1 MNLSQL
7 VAICLGAVTCGSQGW
22 AAETPAGGASARA
35 AGAPAV
41 QKVEAGAVQSGLAS
55 LWGKLRA
62 VSPGFNATAGAKR
75 NDRAAVQVAGVRG
88 DEATQTSLQ
97 PYWKDDDES
106 DPAFRAE
113 LTEYRAAQ
121 QLADDGKFAPASTAF
136 DSFVQ
141 KHPGSRLRANAQFGA
156 ALAALGAGQNDKGR
170 TLLQQFVTSNPK
182 HPLKA
187 DAERLLKN

>member
-1 MNLSQL
+1 MKLPQL
-7 VAICLGAVTCGSQGW
+7 VAISLGAVAGASLGV
-22 AAETPAGGASARA
+22 AAETPAGGAAARP
-35 AGAPAV
+35 AGAPTV

-62 VSPGFNATAGAKR
+62 VSPGFNSAAGAGR
-75 NDRAAVQVAGVRG
+75 NDRATAQVAGVRG

-106 DPAFRAE
+106 DPVFKAE

-121 QLADDGKFAPASTAF
+121 QLADGGKYAPASTAF

-170 TLLQQFVTSNPK
+170 TLLQQFVVSNPK
-182 HPLKA
+182 HPLKV